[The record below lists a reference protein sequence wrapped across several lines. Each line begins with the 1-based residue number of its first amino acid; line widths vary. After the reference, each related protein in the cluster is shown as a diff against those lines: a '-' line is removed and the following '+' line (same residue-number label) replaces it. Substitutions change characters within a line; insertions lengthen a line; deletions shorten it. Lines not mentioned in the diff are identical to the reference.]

1 VMFQRVRRSR
11 QKLFA
16 RGDQTVFQID
26 TSLTRRNYFVPGPR
40 ARFPAVSTQKAEG
53 AKGARTR
60 IGDVKTG
67 ASIPT
72 SPAPGQ
78 KKAI

>member
-1 VMFQRVRRSR
+1 MVFQRMCRSR

-40 ARFPAVSTQKAEG
+40 RRIPTVFTRKAEEG
-53 AKGARTR
+53 KEG
-60 IGDVKTG
+60 
-67 ASIPT
+67 PN
-72 SPAPGQ
+72 
-78 KKAI
+78 